1 MQERQGGVVIA
12 TTRAGYLVSVSRSIR
27 SVLFCLVAA
36 VCALLGCSPAA
47 EHPTVQVEFVA
58 PEGKGIRSFEVEV
71 VSTPLTRAKGLMYRR
86 EVGEGKGMLFVF
98 PDEKVQSF
106 WMKNTL
112 VPLDMVFVSKEMKV
126 VGILENVPPLTEDPR
141 FVDIPSLYVLEFAGG
156 TMRKVGVRTG
166 AKLVIRGQIA
176 RGL

>member
-1 MQERQGGVVIA
+1 
-12 TTRAGYLVSVSRSIR
+12 
-27 SVLFCLVAA
+27 
-36 VCALLGCSPAA
+36 
-47 EHPTVQVEFVA
+47 
-58 PEGKGIRSFEVEV
+58 
-71 VSTPLTRAKGLMYRR
+71 MYRR

>member
-1 MQERQGGVVIA
+1 MISILRG
-12 TTRAGYLVSVSRSIR
+12 RDLVLVSRSMLTMLLC
-27 SVLFCLVAA
+27 VVAA
-36 VCALLGCSPAA
+36 MGVFSGCTPAT
-47 EHPTVQVEFVA
+47 EHPTVEIEFVA
-58 PEGKGIRSFEVEV
+58 PEGQSIRSFEVEV

-86 EVGEGKGMLFVF
+86 EVGDGKGMLFVF
-98 PDEKVQSF
+98 PGEKVQSF

-112 VPLDMVFVSKEMKV
+112 IPLDMVFVSKDMKV

-141 FVDIPSLYVLEFAGG
+141 FVDAPSLYVLEFAGG
-156 TMRKVGVRTG
+156 TMRKVGVSTG